1 MIADIEPGSVMLQKG
16 RGASQEDLEVLPPG
30 PASHAAT
37 HQWCS
42 QFAGRLEQLSDGK
55 GLNWLSMLLTRLQEG
70 IQINTDY
77 SGTGQPEHVARQVA
91 RQAVL
96 RDCAANVV
104 CWRASDIEPHAR
116 QALIAD
122 GAGGGAQHV
131 FGDLLRRVSSKTR
144 KQLRARYAVAES
156 QVTARAAAGEELK
169 AVQTQEGSAMM
180 KDCLAL
186 LDKEPRNLDDTAFC
200 FKCQQRCRHYGPA
213 DQDKGMSRM
222 SVAGT
227 TCTPWSRMGS
237 KNRWAAFCT
246 VVFAAWASEVKF
258 WDPDFILHECTEDFD
273 VELLHNIFG
282 SAFVLFTVR
291 FSPVELGIP
300 VSRPRVWTLGF
311 NRARVVCHLP
321 FSRDTFGK
329 FFFRQ
334 LLLDGHI
341 YFEATPEDIKLRFLQ
356 CLAEKQKLAMDVDGE
371 LGVACRELLPEALHQ
386 MLLAYEKHCRKK
398 KKPLD
403 FIVNLR
409 QKPSFMQGF
418 SSIVPTL
425 LTHTSILWSMR
436 KNCVLPP
443 LGHLDVMGFP
453 VFVKM
458 EGNERS
464 GLEQLALAGG
474 LSDIEILSLAGNGMV
489 AAAVGSVFMFGLA
502 TTTRRAWSLP
512 RPLTGF
518 AEGALGFPSPPDLD
532 SDLRLAAQ
540 HQSADSDLPQAESSQ
555 EHSELAAARG
565 LKRDRDSG
573 LEI

>member
-1 MIADIEPGSVMLQKG
+1 MIADIEPGSVMLQKA
-16 RGASQEDLEVLPPG
+16 RGASQEDLEFLPPG
-30 PASHAAT
+30 PASHAST

-42 QFAGRLEQLSDGK
+42 QFASRLEQLSDGK

-70 IQINTDY
+70 IQINADY
-77 SGTGQPEHVARQVA
+77 SGTGQPEHIARQVA
-91 RQAVL
+91 QQAVL
-96 RDCAANVV
+96 RDCAAKVV

-144 KQLRARYAVAES
+144 KLLRARYAAAER
-156 QVTARAAAGEELK
+156 QVTARRAAGEELK

-186 LDKEPRNLDDTAFC
+186 LDKEPRNLDDAAFC
-200 FKCQQRCRHYGPA
+200 FKCQDHCRHYGPA

-237 KNRWAAFCT
+237 KKRWAAFCT

-273 VELLHNIFG
+273 VELLHAIFG
-282 SAFVLFTVR
+282 NAFVLFTVR

-341 YFEATPEDIKLRFLQ
+341 FFEAIPEDIKLRFLQ
-356 CLAEKQKLAMDVDGE
+356 RLAEKQKLAMDVDGE
-371 LGVACRELLPEALHQ
+371 HGVSCRELLPESLHQ

-474 LSDIEILSLAGNGMV
+474 LSDSEILSLAGNGMV

-502 TTTRRAWSLP
+502 TTARRAWSLP

-518 AEGALGFPSPPDLD
+518 EAPDLD

-540 HQSADSDLPQAESSQ
+540 YQSADSDAPQAESSQ
-555 EHSELAAARG
+555 EHSKLAAARG

-573 LEI
+573 LEM